1 MILAYHLAKER
12 VLSRVV
18 TVVFVLVMA
27 LLATWLVLFD
37 SVGPY
42 VCAAL
47 LAAMTLALAAV
58 RPERRWLY
66 AIGVGVGL
74 ATVVIALW
82 PTDGGGYCGS
92 VLHPGQGVEAYDSGG
107 STYAYFDACDDR
119 ATIHGVLVMLGS
131 AVSGL
136 LIGASLQSLRCGRPD
151 ASCAAEVEATILR

>member
-1 MILAYHLAKER
+1 
-12 VLSRVV
+12 VV

-27 LLATWLVLFD
+27 LLATWLVRFD
-37 SVGPY
+37 ILGAY

-47 LAAMTLALAAV
+47 LASMTLALAAV
-58 RPERRWLY
+58 RPDRRWLHLTGV
-66 AIGVGVGL
+66 AIGL
-74 ATVVIALW
+74 ATVVIGFR

-136 LIGASLQSLRCGRPD
+136 LIGASLQSLRRGRRD
-151 ASCAAEVEATILR
+151 ASPTAEVATTTLR